1 MRYSVFLLSGFTSHI
16 LPSRFQ
22 YGFESILD
30 SRALYLSWEHRSDR
44 DPAFI
49 PQFPSFPQVK
59 NKRSCSKVHLIIPT
73 FGCFPIDF
81 CDFLWRTRGA
91 VTFL

>member
-1 MRYSVFLLSGFTSHI
+1 MRNSVFLLSGFTSHI

-22 YGFESILD
+22 YGLDSILE

-49 PQFPSFPQVK
+49 PQALVSPKLKTNV
-59 NKRSCSKVHLIIPT
+59 
-73 FGCFPIDF
+73 
-81 CDFLWRTRGA
+81 A
-91 VTFL
+91 VLKSI